1 MFNSVIKYTRHACLL
16 TTTTLLVKLQLWQ
29 VGDHLPK
36 ISQALALNVG
46 EVKVLDNSE
55 CNARY
60 FSEFEFSI
68 IGREVVCT
76 EDEDGKITATTG
88 DSGGPVVV
96 VKNGVSVVIGIIF
109 SGKKGFPNVHTRVS
123 SFYHW
128 ITQNTLAKSCQW

>member
-1 MFNSVIKYTRHACLL
+1 MPFDNYNFASEIAAMAGWGPPAENFT
-16 TTTTLLVKLQLWQ
+16 
-29 VGDHLPK
+29 G
-36 ISQALALNVG
+36 SLALNVG

-55 CNARY
+55 CNERY

-128 ITQNTLAKSCQW
+128 ITQNTLARSAFLNRRVSTR